1 MILKPI
7 LNPII
12 LLVLFTLIGTGMTL
26 ITLRQPKINRN
37 KWLIRCAMVFI
48 LMILCFRPSLAGGL
62 SQGGITNLDVTYLV
76 DTTSSMAAEDFDGNK
91 TRLSGVVKD
100 IENITENL
108 VGARFSVI
116 YFTSKGYLALPY
128 TTDTNAVSSQARTLN
143 QEVTTYAK
151 GSSIDAPIDLVKQQL
166 IEAEKNSPERS
177 RTIIY
182 FGDGEQTVE
191 TSPKSFE
198 PLKKYID
205 GGLVL
210 GYGTAA
216 GGKMKEYSDY
226 LTKQENKY
234 IKDYSQS
241 KYPTPDAISKIDEK
255 NLKNIATQLGVKYE
269 QRTQNTDTASLVKAL
284 NTDKLIKKAKDVA
297 GSTDLYWLIVMPLGL
312 LMLFE
317 ANRILKLYSEI
328 KTGKKHE

>member
-1 MILKPI
+1 MAI
-7 LNPII
+7 
-12 LLVLFTLIGTGMTL
+12 
-26 ITLRQPKINRN
+26 ITLRQPKIYRN

-48 LMILCFRPSLAGGL
+48 LLVLCFRPSLAGGI
-62 SQGGITNLDVTYLV
+62 SEGGITNLDVTYLV

-91 TRLSGVVKD
+91 TRLSGVAKD

-108 VGARFSVI
+108 VGARFSLI

-128 TTDTNAVSSQARTLN
+128 TTDTNAVDSQAKTLN
-143 QEVTTYAK
+143 QEITFYAK

-182 FGDGEQTVE
+182 FGDGEQTVN
-191 TSPKSFE
+191 SKPKSFE
-198 PLKKYID
+198 PLKNYID

-216 GGKMKEYSDY
+216 GGRMKEYNDFSTD
-226 LTKQENKY
+226 EEIKY
-234 IKDYSQS
+234 IVDYGQRIN
-241 KYPTPDAISKIDEK
+241 PPPDAISKIDEK
-255 NLKNIATQLGVKYE
+255 NLKNIATQLGAKYE
-269 QRTQNTDTASLVKAL
+269 QRSKNTDTASLVKAL
-284 NTDKLIKKAKDVA
+284 NTAKLTKKAKDVA
-297 GSTDLYWLIVMPLGL
+297 GSTDLYWIIIMPLGL
-312 LMLFE
+312 LLLFE